1 VDWEPVAVN
10 DARQG
15 NDPKQ
20 YYWRDAVL
28 TSRGD
33 SENIRGPHAGCG
45 NGQEVCNQELER
57 VCVVTTPELLPRH
70 TNALCASITTKS
82 GLAGLP

>member
-1 VDWEPVAVN
+1 MAVN

-15 NDPKQ
+15 TDPKHIF
-20 YYWRDAVL
+20 WRDAVL
-28 TSRGD
+28 TSRGGG
-33 SENIRGPHAGCG
+33 ENIRGPHAGCV

-57 VCVVTTPELLPRH
+57 VGVVCVVTTPKLLPRH

-82 GLAGLP
+82 GLAGLL